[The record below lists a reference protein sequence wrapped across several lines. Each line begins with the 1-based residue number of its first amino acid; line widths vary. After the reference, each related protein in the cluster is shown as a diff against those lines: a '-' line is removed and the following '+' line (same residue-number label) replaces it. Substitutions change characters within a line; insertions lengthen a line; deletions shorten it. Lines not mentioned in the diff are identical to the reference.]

1 MNEQRRLTDKIK
13 FIAGLVTAIV
23 VIVSTLTTVYSWYFV
38 GKDTCIKVGK
48 IEKKVYEDLE
58 PRLIEEEKKSSVQFE
73 INKKLDSVERKL
85 DILIM
90 RK

>member
-38 GKDTCIKVGK
+38 GKDTCLKVIK
-48 IEKKVYEDLE
+48 IESKVEDHE
-58 PRLIEEEKKSSVQFE
+58 KRITEEEKKSSVQFE

>member
-1 MNEQRRLTDKIK
+1 MNEQRRLTDRIK
-13 FIAGLVTAIV
+13 FIAGLLTAIV
-23 VIVSTLTTVYSWYFV
+23 VIVGTIGTVYSWYFV
-38 GKDTCIKVGK
+38 GKETCIKVGR
-48 IEKKVYEDLE
+48 IETKVEDHE
-58 PRLIEEEKKSSVQFE
+58 KRISEEEKKSSVQVE